1 MKLLIQIRKEKFN
14 QCMIQLTKLGDT
26 PENFVKRTAEGL
38 DIKLIKLLNNILR
51 KSQSI
56 PVHGLL

>member
-1 MKLLIQIRKEKFN
+1 
-14 QCMIQLTKLGDT
+14 MIQLTKLGDT